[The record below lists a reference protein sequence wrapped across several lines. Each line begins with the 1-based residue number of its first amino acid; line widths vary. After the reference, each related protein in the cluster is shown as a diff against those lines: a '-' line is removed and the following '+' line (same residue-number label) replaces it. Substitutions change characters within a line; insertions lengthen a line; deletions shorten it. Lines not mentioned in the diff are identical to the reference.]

1 MEVLLSRGS
10 SLRSGEGF
18 TARAGSSFRRFPLG
32 EIFGSSR
39 WSKAADAPLG
49 VDRSSSDSTVS
60 VRDGPACGGLGST
73 LSWAEYSGESGSV
86 MALRTALAETLPR
99 LLFG

>member
-1 MEVLLSRGS
+1 MELLLTRGS
-10 SLRSGEGF
+10 ILRGGEGF
-18 TARAGSSFRRFPLG
+18 TSSAGSSFRRFPLG
-32 EIFGSSR
+32 EIFGSSL

-49 VDRSSSDSTVS
+49 EDRNSSDSAVS
-60 VRDGPACGGLGST
+60 VRDDPACGGIGST

-86 MALRTALAETLPR
+86 MALRTALADTLPR